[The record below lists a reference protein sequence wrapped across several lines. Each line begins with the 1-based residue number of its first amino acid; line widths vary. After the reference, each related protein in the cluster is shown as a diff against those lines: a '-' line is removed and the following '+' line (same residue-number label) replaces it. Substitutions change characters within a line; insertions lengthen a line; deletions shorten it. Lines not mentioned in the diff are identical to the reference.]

1 MDMKGYPILR
11 QNHLFLW
18 TFWITMIT
26 QSDQSI
32 NIGTVIMAVEGQG
45 LGFRR
50 SIGTVIMTIDQ
61 SINIGTVIMAQV
73 RGGTVSGNVI
83 DIALNFR
90 QIQQMFGISSTCW
103 CNAIAIENDTR
114 VNDLP
119 VQTGSF
125 PWLC

>member
-26 QSDQSI
+26 QS
-32 NIGTVIMAVEGQG
+32 
-45 LGFRR
+45 
-50 SIGTVIMTIDQ
+50 DQ

-90 QIQQMFGISSTCW
+90 QIQQMFGISSNCW
-103 CNAIAIENDTR
+103 CNAIAMENDTR